1 MGGLKRWWRRCSWW
15 RRRPSRRLEGTPVD
29 QSTNSVPYTAVLFSH
44 STRRGTTSQLA
55 INMSSKEQKTEV
67 VAEEEVDAKKDVV
80 VKGTKRPAEDK
91 NDDIKKI
98 KKAEENGDDEDVEDE
113 EEAEGEEDEE
123 EEDLPE
129 GEEDFDE
136 EGEGEGEGDD
146 DDDGEGEEDDDDA

>member
-1 MGGLKRWWRRCSWW
+1 MG
-15 RRRPSRRLEGTPVD
+15 
-29 QSTNSVPYTAVLFSH
+29 LFSH

-91 NDDIKKI
+91 NDDIKKM
-98 KKAEENGDDEDVEDE
+98 KKAED
-113 EEAEGEEDEE
+113 EEDEE

-146 DDDGEGEEDDDDA
+146 DDDGEGEKTMTTRKTSTAWSGSTAHAKPAPVGIFFISASLTTNNTTTKHQPFLNNQDT

>member
-1 MGGLKRWWRRCSWW
+1 MGNLRTVFPTPPFCSAIS
-15 RRRPSRRLEGTPVD
+15 P
-29 QSTNSVPYTAVLFSH
+29 
-44 STRRGTTSQLA
+44 RRGSTSQLA
-55 INMSSKEQKTEV
+55 INMSSKEQKTEQV
-67 VAEEEVDAKKDVV
+67 VAEEEVDAKKDA

-91 NDDIKKI
+91 NDDIKKL

>member
-1 MGGLKRWWRRCSWW
+1 MGFPTPPFCSAIY
-15 RRRPSRRLEGTPVD
+15 PL
-29 QSTNSVPYTAVLFSH
+29 
-44 STRRGTTSQLA
+44 RGSTSQLA
-55 INMSSKEQKTEV
+55 INMSSKEQKTEQV
-67 VAEEEVDAKKDVV
+67 VAEEEVDAKKDA
-80 VKGTKRPAEDK
+80 VKGTKRPAE
-91 NDDIKKI
+91 
-98 KKAEENGDDEDVEDE
+98 ENGDEEDVEDE